1 MLLKYLNLQVRIR
14 NERSTW
20 FQKVLPNL
28 DATFVPIRKFG
39 HQIDILQ
46 KNKEFLGRTSQ
57 SFWVFEK
64 GHKSVV
70 KLVRV

>member
-1 MLLKYLNLQVRIR
+1 MNAVHDSKRCSQIWMPRLFQFESLVTK
-14 NERSTW
+14 ST
-20 FQKVLPNL
+20 FCK
-28 DATFVPIRKFG
+28 
-39 HQIDILQ
+39 